1 MKGGILMIIADSN
14 LSMSSRRHYSQQ
26 VSSGI
31 VAAGRSGKSFSL
43 GMSRSVS
50 RLSQKD
56 TFFSNSSDSS
66 GRQFDDMSFM
76 MPLYNRQ
83 GQLNVPDDY
92 SKTDLAGDE
101 SSESTEA
108 LTPAYDNVS
117 LVSMRHDVSFSY
129 TEITRKVYLSLLDFI
144 QSLSFRGMFYDADR
158 FASLNSSS
166 GGASGN
172 SAGNTAGNASCNSAG
187 SASDISSSD
196 KDSKALSI
204 TNQISPTVWTVR
216 TRYSSTYEEK
226 ESTSFSTTGT
236 VKTADGREL
245 SFNLDMSMSRRYMEE
260 HSIEFVSSFN
270 TILTDPLVINLGSNP
285 VSVSDQ
291 TFQFDIDGDGK
302 DETIAQ
308 MNSESGFLAL
318 DKNGDGIINDGSEL
332 FGTKSGNGFS
342 DLEEY
347 DSDENGW
354 IDENDEVYSQLKVW
368 VKDENGND
376 KLLSLKEADVGAIYL
391 GSAKTTFHVT
401 DDDNELKAK
410 VRSSGVYLHEDG
422 SAGSI
427 QQVDF

>member
-1 MKGGILMIIADSN
+1 MIIADSN

-26 VSSGI
+26 VSSGM
-31 VAAGRSGKSFSL
+31 VAAGSSGKSFSL

-56 TFFSNSSDSS
+56 TFFSNYSDSS
-66 GRQFDDMSFM
+66 GRQSDDMSFM
-76 MPLYNRQ
+76 MPIYNRL

-92 SKTDLAGDE
+92 SKTDLSGDE
-101 SSESTEA
+101 SPESTEA
-108 LTPAYDNVS
+108 LTPAYDKAS
-117 LVSMRHDVSFSY
+117 LVSMRHDVSYSY

-144 QSLSFRGMFYDADR
+144 QSLSFRGMFYDTDR
-158 FASLNSSS
+158 FLSSDNSSGTFS
-166 GGASGN
+166 GKSDGN
-172 SAGNTAGNASCNSAG
+172 
-187 SASDISSSD
+187 ASDISSPD
-196 KDSKALSI
+196 KDSKNLSI

-216 TRYSSTYEEK
+216 SRYSSTYEEK
-226 ESTSFSTTGT
+226 ESTSFSTSGT
-236 VKTADGREL
+236 VKTEDGREL
-245 SFNLDMSMSRRYMEE
+245 SFNLDMTMSRRYMEE

-270 TILTDPLVINLGSNP
+270 TVLTDPLVINLGSNP

-291 TFQFDIDGDGK
+291 SFQFDIDGDGK

-308 MNSESGFLAL
+308 MNPESGFLAL
-318 DKNGDGIINDGSEL
+318 DRNGDGIINDGSEL

-342 DLEEY
+342 DLAEY
-347 DSDENGW
+347 DSDGNGW

-391 GSAKTTFHVT
+391 GSSKTTFHVT
-401 DDDNELKAK
+401 DDDNNLKAK
-410 VRSSGVYLHEDG
+410 VRSSSVYLHEDG
-422 SAGSI
+422 SAGSV